1 MATVKEF
8 ITQSYRLISASS
20 PTQPLHGNDLSQ
32 GVEILNQLLESYAS
46 TGLLLTIAKTEQT
59 TIVNGQQNV
68 ICADADFL
76 PAPDITAGRL
86 ANLNSAWLI
95 LNNVTYPL
103 IQKSRDEFLASFKYE
118 PLAGL
123 PRFIFLFQQTDYSDL
138 RLYPAPSQ
146 NYELYIRGKFQLSTL
161 TPTDT
166 MDALPAY
173 YYRFALLSV
182 ARDLALY
189 KGRSEAWT
197 PQLEQ
202 RYMEARDLMES
213 ASEVNLTITG
223 ETASL
228 LNGSW
233 RVRSGV

>member
-1 MATVKEF
+1 MPTVKEF

-32 GVEILNQLLESYAS
+32 GVDILNQLLESYAS
-46 TGLLLTIAKTEQT
+46 TGLLLTIAKTET
-59 TIVNGQQNV
+59 TTVVNNQKSV
-68 ICADADFL
+68 ICADANFI
-76 PAPDITAGRL
+76 PTPDITAGRL
-86 ANLNSAWLI
+86 ANLNSAWL
-95 LNNVTYPL
+95 LLSGVTYPL
-103 IQKSRDEFLASFKYE
+103 VAKSRDEFLASFKYE
-118 PLAGL
+118 PLASL
-123 PRFIFLFQQTDYSDL
+123 PRFIFVFQETDFTEL

-146 NYELYIRGKFQLSTL
+146 NYELYIRGKFELNELQ
-161 TPTDT
+161 PTDT
-166 MDALPAY
+166 MVELPAY

-197 PQLEQ
+197 SQLEA
-202 RYMEARDLMES
+202 RYVEARDQMES

-228 LNGSW
+228 LNGAW
-233 RVRSGV
+233 RVRAGV